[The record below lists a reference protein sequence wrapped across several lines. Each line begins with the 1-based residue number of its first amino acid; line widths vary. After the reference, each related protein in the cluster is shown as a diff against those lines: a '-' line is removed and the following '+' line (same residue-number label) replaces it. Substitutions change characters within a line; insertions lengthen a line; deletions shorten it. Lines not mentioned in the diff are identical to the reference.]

1 MNKKLI
7 LTLCL
12 TLIFCGI
19 TIAQQKTLSGTVNDR
34 VGPLPG
40 ASILEK
46 GTNNGTTT
54 DFNGAFS
61 LKVSSEEA
69 IIIVNFIG
77 YGSQE
82 IAVKDKIK
90 INIVLEESAQ
100 ALNEVV
106 VNSLGLEVNKRT
118 LGSTYSKVTADQL
131 TNSGETSVI
140 NSLQGKA
147 SGVRIARANGDP
159 GAGSNI
165 QIRGANTI
173 YGNTQPLVIL
183 DGVPISNDNLY
194 GNSSNVAGTSQQSRL
209 NDINEDDIE
218 SITVLKGASAAA
230 VWGSEAANGVL
241 VITTKKGK
249 KTGKINVEFK
259 STVSFDKIAQMHPLQ
274 SNYGQGTGGVF
285 ADLSNITTNT
295 IPVGSWG
302 DKISSRS
309 GAPDEYYTRAEKG
322 YFIGEDGLEYLL
334 IKTKNSKNTYVDE
347 NQDKVFQNATSIK
360 NNLSFGNAN
369 EDGNYR
375 VSFGNINQK
384 GFINESDYKKTN
396 IGFNGKYIFNPKIS
410 ITTKLDYAHTESNR
424 IQQNSSIAGLLLGL
438 LRNAPDFDI
447 SQYIGDYY
455 SPTGQLY
462 PKRQRSYRNPI
473 GEFGNP
479 GYNNPLWTLYKQKA
493 PNVVDRFIFS
503 TDLNYK
509 ANQWLS
515 LKFRGSYDTYND
527 ERRYF
532 SPVNSASYTAGS
544 FRLDNINNK
553 ILNFDVIAQTKT
565 FSLTNTINGNFIF
578 GYNFNDRERKSVY
591 NEGTNFLINSMTQ
604 TFANVS
610 QLDPTV
616 NLTRKIASFRTYV
629 STSFDYKKQL
639 FLNSSIA
646 MEKASSMLGSFIYP
660 SIDASWVFSDLNFIK
675 NSKILS
681 SGKIRTGVGQVG
693 VKPNPHEFQTT
704 YQTPTYS
711 DYDDPLNLF
720 LFGGGFSYNSNL
732 GNRNLKPEIKTEYEL
747 GADLK
752 FFNNR
757 LSLSGTYYYNTI
769 ENILL
774 DIPLT
779 PSSGANYI
787 YGNGGSMKNR
797 GLEFDFDL
805 QFLKSKK
812 GLNASIYGNF
822 NNNKN
827 EVTDIQGAT
836 SLALTSEAISS
847 RAVVGHQLGVLWGT
861 RAMRNTDGTFKLDAN
876 GFPQLDSE
884 QGIIGDPNP
893 DWRGAFGLKV
903 DYKGFFGNIMFETSQ
918 GGDFAER
925 TRFILD
931 SFGTSEEVG
940 NEVIPSTNIRDRA
953 GVLHLAGVPVR
964 GNIRDFGAGPVL
976 LNEAYYT
983 TIGGGFG
990 ASVINEFAV
999 NNNASWTRLSELTFG
1014 YTLNSKGFKKKTKL
1028 ASMTLTLTGRNLAIW
1043 TNLLGVDPQTNQTG
1057 VGNGFGID
1065 YFTNP
1070 ASKTFLLTLQ
1080 IKY

>member
-1 MNKKLI
+1 MSKKII
-7 LTLCL
+7 LLFCL
-12 TLIFCGI
+12 SLFFCSI
-19 TIAQQKTLSGTVNDR
+19 SNAQQKTITGTVNDR
-34 VGPLPG
+34 MGPLPG

-46 GTNNGTTT
+46 GTNNGVTS
-54 DFNGAFS
+54 DFNGNFS
-61 LKVSSEEA
+61 LTVSGEDA
-69 IIIVNFIG
+69 KLVVNFLG
-77 YGSQE
+77 FAAQE
-82 IAVKDKIK
+82 IAVRDKIK
-90 INIVLEESAQ
+90 ITIVLEENAE

-118 LGSTYSKVTADQL
+118 LGSTYTKVTADQL
-131 TNSGETSVI
+131 ANSGETSVI

-173 YGNTQPLVIL
+173 YGNSQPLIIL

-218 SITVLKGASAAA
+218 SVTVLKGASAAA

-241 VITTKKGK
+241 VITTKKGR

-285 ADLSNITTNT
+285 DLTSIY
-295 IPVGSWG
+295 SWG
-302 DKISSRS
+302 DKIATRS
-309 GAPDEYYTRAEKG
+309 GLENEYYTKAEKG
-322 YFIGEDGLEYLL
+322 YFVGEDGLEYLM
-334 IKTKNSKNTYVDE
+334 IKTKNSKNTYIKE
-347 NQDKVFQNATSIK
+347 NQDKVFQNATSVK

-375 VSFGNINQK
+375 VSIGSIDQK

-396 IGFNGKYIFNPKIS
+396 IGFNGKYIFNPKLS

-438 LRNAPDFDI
+438 LRGAPDFDI
-447 SQYIGDYY
+447 SEYIGDYY
-455 SPTGQLY
+455 DPTGKLF
-462 PKRQRSYRNPI
+462 PKRQRSYRNSI
-473 GEFGNP
+473 GESSNP

-493 PNVVDRFIFS
+493 PNEVDRFIFS

-509 ANQWLS
+509 VNQWLS
-515 LKFRGSYDTYND
+515 MKFRGSYDTYND

-532 SPVNSASYTAGS
+532 SPVNSASFTAGS

-553 ILNFDVIAQTKT
+553 ILNLDVIAQTKT
-565 FSLTNTINGNFIF
+565 FALSNNINGNFIL
-578 GYNFNDRERKSVY
+578 GYNFNDRDRKSVY

-604 TFANVS
+604 SFANVS

-616 NLTRKIASFRTYV
+616 NLTRKIASYRTFV
-629 STSFDYKKQL
+629 TSSFDFKKQL
-639 FLNSSIA
+639 FLNTSVA
-646 MEKASSMLGSFIYP
+646 LEKASSMLGSFIYP
-660 SIDASWVFSDLNFIK
+660 SVDASWVFSDLKIFE

-693 VKPNPHEFQTT
+693 VKPNPQQFQTT
-704 YQTPTYS
+704 YQTPIYD

-732 GNRNLKPEIKTEYEL
+732 GNRNLKPEIKTEYEI

-757 LSLSGTYYYNTI
+757 FVLGGTYYFNTI
-769 ENILL
+769 VNVLL

-779 PSSGANYI
+779 PSTGANYI
-787 YGNGGSMKNR
+787 YGNGGSLQNK

-805 QFLKSKK
+805 QLFKSKN
-812 GLNASIYGNF
+812 GLNAAVYGNF
-822 NNNKN
+822 NKNKN

-836 SLALTSEAISS
+836 SLSLTSEAISS
-847 RAVVGHQLGVLWGT
+847 RAVIGQQLGTLWGT
-861 RAMRNTDGTFKLDAN
+861 RALRNTDGTLNLDSN
-876 GFPQLDSE
+876 GFPQLDTE
-884 QGIIGDPNP
+884 QGVIGDPNP
-893 DWRGAFGLKV
+893 DWRGGFGFKA
-903 DYKGFFGNIMFETSQ
+903 DYKGFFANIMFETSQ

-925 TRFILD
+925 TRFILG
-931 SFGTSEEVG
+931 SFGTSAEVG
-940 NEVIPSTNIRDRA
+940 NEVTPSIDIKDRA

-1014 YTLNSKGFKKKTKL
+1014 YSLNSKSFKKKTKL
-1028 ASMTLTLTGRNLAIW
+1028 ASMTFTLTGRNLAIW
-1043 TNLLGVDPQTNQTG
+1043 TDILGIDPQTNQTG

-1070 ASKTFLLTLQ
+1070 ASKTYLFTLQ

>member
-1 MNKKLI
+1 MSKKLI

-12 TLIFCGI
+12 ILLFCGI
-19 TIAQQKTLSGTVNDR
+19 SIAQQKTLTGTVNDR
-34 VGPLPG
+34 LGPLPG
-40 ASILEK
+40 ASIQEK
-46 GTNNGTTT
+46 GTNNRTTT
-54 DFNGAFS
+54 DFNGTFS
-61 LKVSSEEA
+61 LKVSGEEA

-77 YGSQE
+77 FAPQE
-82 IAVKDKIK
+82 IVVKDKIK
-90 INIVLEESAQ
+90 LNIVLVENAE

-118 LGSTYSKVTADQL
+118 LGSTYTKISADQL

-173 YGNTQPLVIL
+173 NGNTQPLIIL
-183 DGVPISNDNLY
+183 DGVPISNDNIY

-249 KTGKINVEFK
+249 KTGKINIEFK
-259 STVSFDKIAQMHPLQ
+259 STVSIDKIAQMHPLQ
-274 SNYGQGTGGVF
+274 SNYGQGSGGVF
-285 ADLSNITTNT
+285 DLTSA
-295 IPVGSWG
+295 GSWG
-302 DKISSRS
+302 DKIDTRS
-309 GAPDEYYTRAEKG
+309 GAEDEYYTKAEKG
-322 YFIGEDGLEYLL
+322 YFVGADGKEYLM
-334 IKTKNSKNTYVDE
+334 IKTKNSRSTYINE
-347 NQDKVFQNATSIK
+347 NQNKVFQNATSIK

-375 VSFGNINQK
+375 VSFGSIDQK

-396 IGFNGKYIFNPKIS
+396 IGFNGKYIFNPKLS
-410 ITTKLDYAHTESNR
+410 ITTKLDYAHTKSNR

-438 LRNAPDFDI
+438 LRGAPDYDI
-447 SQYIGDYY
+447 SQYVGDYY
-455 SPTGQLY
+455 DTTGKLF
-462 PKRQRSYRNPI
+462 PKRQRSYRNSI
-473 GEFGNP
+473 GESSNP

-493 PNVVDRFIFS
+493 PNEVDRFIFS

-515 LKFRGSYDTYND
+515 MKFRGSYDTYND

-532 SPVNSASYTAGS
+532 SPVNSASFTAGS

-553 ILNFDVIAQTKT
+553 ILNLDVIAQTKT
-565 FSLTNTINGNFIF
+565 FSLTNNLNGNFIL
-578 GYNFNDRERKSVY
+578 GYNFNDRDRKSVY
-591 NEGTNFLINSMTQ
+591 NEGQTFLINSMTQ

-610 QLDPTV
+610 QLDPTI
-616 NLTRKIASFRTYV
+616 NLSRKIASYRTYV
-629 STSFDYKKQL
+629 TASFDFKKQL
-639 FLNSSIA
+639 FLNTSVAS
-646 MEKASSMLGSFIYP
+646 EKASSMLGSFIYP
-660 SIDASWVFSDLNFIK
+660 SVDMSWVFSDLKIFQ

-693 VKPNPHEFQTT
+693 VKPNPQKFQTT
-704 YQTPTYS
+704 YQTPIYE

-720 LFGGGFSYNSNL
+720 LFGGGFSYDSEL

-757 LSLSGTYYYNTI
+757 LTLSGTYYYNTI
-769 ENILL
+769 VNVLL
-774 DIPLT
+774 DIPIT
-779 PSSGANYI
+779 PSTGANSI
-787 YGNGGSMKNR
+787 YGNGGALQNK

-805 QFLKSKK
+805 QLFKSKK

-827 EVTDIQGAT
+827 EVTDVKGAT
-836 SLALTSEAISS
+836 SLELTSEAISS
-847 RAVVGHQLGVLWGT
+847 RAVVGQQLGTLWGT
-861 RAMRNTDGTFKLDAN
+861 RALRNADGTFALDAN
-876 GFPQLDSE
+876 GFPQLDTE
-884 QGIIGDPNP
+884 QGVIGDPNP
-893 DWRGAFGLKV
+893 DWRGGFGFKA
-903 DYKGFFGNIMFETSQ
+903 DYKGFFANIMFETSQ

-925 TRFILD
+925 TRFILGN
-931 SFGTSEEVG
+931 FGTSAEVG
-940 NEVIPSTNIRDRA
+940 NEVTPSTAIKDRN
-953 GVLHLAGVPVR
+953 GVIYPAGVPVR
-964 GNIRDFGAGPVL
+964 GNIKDFGAGPVL

-1014 YTLNSKGFKKKTKL
+1014 YTLNSKDFKKKTKL
-1028 ASMTLTLTGRNLAIW
+1028 TSITGTLTGRNLAIW
-1043 TNLLGVDPQTNQTG
+1043 TDILGIDPQTNQTG

-1070 ASKTFLLTLQ
+1070 ASKTFLFTLQ

>member
-1 MNKKLI
+1 MSKKII
-7 LTLCL
+7 LLFCL
-12 TLIFCGI
+12 SLFFCSI
-19 TIAQQKTLSGTVNDR
+19 SNAQQKTITGTVNDR
-34 VGPLPG
+34 MGPLPG

-46 GTNNGTTT
+46 GTNNGVTT
-54 DFNGAFS
+54 DFNGNFS
-61 LKVSSEEA
+61 LTVSGEDA
-69 IIIVNFIG
+69 KLVVNFLG
-77 YGSQE
+77 FAAQE
-82 IAVKDKIK
+82 IAVRDKIK
-90 INIVLEESAQ
+90 ITIVLEENAE

-118 LGSTYSKVTADQL
+118 LGSTYTKVTADQL
-131 TNSGETSVI
+131 ANSGETSVI

-173 YGNTQPLVIL
+173 YGNSQPLIIL

-218 SITVLKGASAAA
+218 SVTVLKGASAAA

-241 VITTKKGK
+241 VITTKKGR

-259 STVSFDKIAQMHPLQ
+259 STVSFDKIAQIHPLQ

-285 ADLSNITTNT
+285 DLTSVN
-295 IPVGSWG
+295 SWG
-302 DKISSRS
+302 DKIATRS
-309 GAPDEYYTRAEKG
+309 GLENEYYTKAEKG
-322 YFIGEDGLEYLL
+322 YFVAEDGLEYLM
-334 IKTKNSKNTYVDE
+334 IKTKNSKNTYIKE
-347 NQDKVFQNATSIK
+347 NQDKVFQNATSVK

-375 VSFGNINQK
+375 VSIGSIDQK

-396 IGFNGKYIFNPKIS
+396 IGFNGKYIFNPKLS

-438 LRNAPDFDI
+438 LRGAPDFDI
-447 SQYIGDYY
+447 SEYIGDYY
-455 SPTGQLY
+455 DPTGKLF
-462 PKRQRSYRNPI
+462 PKRQRSYRNSI
-473 GEFGNP
+473 GESSNP

-493 PNVVDRFIFS
+493 PNEVDRFIFS

-509 ANQWLS
+509 VNQWLS
-515 LKFRGSYDTYND
+515 LKLRGSYDTYND

-532 SPVNSASYTAGS
+532 SPVNSASFTAGS

-553 ILNFDVIAQTKT
+553 ILNLDVIAQTKT
-565 FSLTNTINGNFIF
+565 FALSNNINGNFIL
-578 GYNFNDRERKSVY
+578 GYNFNDRDRKSVY

-604 TFANVS
+604 SFANVS

-616 NLTRKIASFRTYV
+616 NLTRKIASYRTFV
-629 STSFDYKKQL
+629 TSSFDFKKQL
-639 FLNSSIA
+639 FLNTSVA
-646 MEKASSMLGSFIYP
+646 LEKASSMLGSFIYP
-660 SIDASWVFSDLNFIK
+660 SVDASWVFSDLKIFE

-693 VKPNPHEFQTT
+693 VKPNPQQFQTT
-704 YQTPTYS
+704 YQTPIYD

-732 GNRNLKPEIKTEYEL
+732 GNRNLKPEIKTEYEI

-757 LSLSGTYYYNTI
+757 FVLGGTYYFNTI
-769 ENILL
+769 VNVLL

-779 PSSGANYI
+779 PSTGANYI
-787 YGNGGSMKNR
+787 YGNGGSLQNK

-805 QFLKSKK
+805 QLLKSKN
-812 GLNASIYGNF
+812 GLNAAVYGNF
-822 NNNKN
+822 NKNKN

-836 SLALTSEAISS
+836 SLSLTSEAISS
-847 RAVVGHQLGVLWGT
+847 RAVIGQQLGTLWGT
-861 RAMRNTDGTFKLDAN
+861 RALRNTDGTLNLDSN
-876 GFPQLDSE
+876 GFPQLDTE
-884 QGIIGDPNP
+884 QGVIGDPNP
-893 DWRGAFGLKV
+893 DWRGGFGFKA
-903 DYKGFFGNIMFETSQ
+903 DYKGFFANIMFETSQ

-925 TRFILD
+925 TRFILG
-931 SFGTSEEVG
+931 SFGTSAEVG
-940 NEVIPSTNIRDRA
+940 NEVTPSIDIKDRA

-1014 YTLNSKGFKKKTKL
+1014 YSLNSKSFKKKTKL
-1028 ASMTLTLTGRNLAIW
+1028 ASMTFTLTGRNLAIW
-1043 TNLLGVDPQTNQTG
+1043 TDILGIDPQTNQTG

-1070 ASKTFLLTLQ
+1070 ASKTYLFTLQ

>member
-1 MNKKLI
+1 MNIKII
-7 LTLCL
+7 LTFCL
-12 TLIFCGI
+12 SLFFCSI
-19 TIAQQKTLSGTVNDR
+19 SNAQQKTITGTVNDR
-34 VGPLPG
+34 MGPLPG
-40 ASILEK
+40 TSIVEK

-54 DFNGAFS
+54 DFNGNFS
-61 LKVSSEEA
+61 LTVSGEEA
-69 IIIVNFIG
+69 KLVINFLG
-77 YGSQE
+77 FASQE
-82 IAVKDKIK
+82 IAVRDKIK
-90 INIVLEESAQ
+90 ITIVLEENTE
-100 ALNEVV
+100 ALKEVV

-118 LGSTYSKVTADQL
+118 LGSTYTKVTADQL

-173 YGNTQPLVIL
+173 YGNSQPLIIL

-218 SITVLKGASAAA
+218 SVTVLKGASAAA

-241 VITTKKGK
+241 VITTKKGR
-249 KTGKINVEFK
+249 KTGKINIEFK

-285 ADLSNITTNT
+285 DLTSIN
-295 IPVGSWG
+295 SWG

-309 GAPDEYYTRAEKG
+309 GLENEYYTKAEKG
-322 YFIGEDGLEYLL
+322 YFVGEDGLEYLM
-334 IKTKNSKNTYVDE
+334 IKTKNDKSTYIKE
-347 NQDKVFQNATSIK
+347 NQDKVFQNATSVK

-375 VSFGNINQK
+375 VSIGSIDQK

-396 IGFNGKYIFNPKIS
+396 IGFNGKYIFNPKLS
-410 ITTKLDYAHTESNR
+410 ILSKLDYAHTESNR

-438 LRNAPDFDI
+438 LRGAPDFDI

-455 SPTGQLY
+455 DPIGKLF
-462 PKRQRSYRNPI
+462 PKRQRSYRNSI
-473 GEFGNP
+473 GESSNP

-493 PNVVDRFIFS
+493 PNEVDRFIFS

-509 ANQWLS
+509 VNQWLS
-515 LKFRGSYDTYND
+515 LKLRGSYDTYND

-553 ILNFDVIAQTKT
+553 ILNVDVIAQTKT
-565 FSLTNTINGNFIF
+565 FSLSNNFNGNFIL
-578 GYNFNDRERKSVY
+578 GYNFNDRDRKSVY

-604 TFANVS
+604 SFANVS

-616 NLTRKIASFRTYV
+616 NLTRKIASYRTFV
-629 STSFDYKKQL
+629 TSSFDFKKQL
-639 FLNSSIA
+639 FLNTSVA
-646 MEKASSMLGSFIYP
+646 LEKASSMLGSFIYP
-660 SIDASWVFSDLNFIK
+660 SIDASWVFSDLKIFD

-704 YQTPTYS
+704 YQTPIYD

-732 GNRNLKPEIKTEYEL
+732 GNRNLKPEIKTEYEI

-757 LSLSGTYYYNTI
+757 FVLGGTYYFNTI
-769 ENILL
+769 VNVLL

-779 PSSGANYI
+779 PSTGANYI
-787 YGNGGSMKNR
+787 YGNGGSLQNK

-805 QFLKSKK
+805 QLLKSKN
-812 GLNASIYGNF
+812 GLNASVYGNF
-822 NNNKN
+822 NKNKN

-836 SLALTSEAISS
+836 SLSLTSEAISS
-847 RAVVGHQLGVLWGT
+847 RAVIGHQLGTLWGT
-861 RAMRNTDGTFKLDAN
+861 RALRNADGTLNLDGN
-876 GFPQLDSE
+876 GFPQLDTE
-884 QGIIGDPNP
+884 QGVIGDPNP
-893 DWRGAFGLKV
+893 DWRGGFGFKA
-903 DYKGFFGNIMFETSQ
+903 DYKGFFANIMFETSQ

-925 TRFILD
+925 TRFILG
-931 SFGTSEEVG
+931 SFGTSAEVG
-940 NEVIPSTNIRDRA
+940 NEVTPAIDIKDRA

-999 NNNASWTRLSELTFG
+999 NNNASWTRLSELTVG
-1014 YTLNSKGFKKKTKL
+1014 YSLNSKGFKKKTKL
-1028 ASMTLTLTGRNLAIW
+1028 ASMTFTLTGRNLAIW
-1043 TNLLGVDPQTNQTG
+1043 TDILGIDPQTNQTG

-1070 ASKTFLLTLQ
+1070 ASKTYLFTLQ

>member
-1 MNKKLI
+1 MSKKII
-7 LTLCL
+7 LLFCL
-12 TLIFCGI
+12 SLFFCSI
-19 TIAQQKTLSGTVNDR
+19 SNAQQKTITGTVNDR
-34 VGPLPG
+34 MGPLPG

-46 GTNNGTTT
+46 GTNNGVTT
-54 DFNGAFS
+54 DFNGNFS
-61 LKVSSEEA
+61 LTVSGEDA
-69 IIIVNFIG
+69 KLVVNFLG
-77 YGSQE
+77 FAAQE
-82 IAVKDKIK
+82 IAVRDKIK
-90 INIVLEESAQ
+90 ITIVLEENAE

-118 LGSTYSKVTADQL
+118 LGSTYTKVTADQL
-131 TNSGETSVI
+131 ANSGETSVI

-173 YGNTQPLVIL
+173 YGNSQPLIIL

-218 SITVLKGASAAA
+218 SVTVLKGASAAA

-241 VITTKKGK
+241 VITTKKGR

-285 ADLSNITTNT
+285 DLTSIY
-295 IPVGSWG
+295 SWG
-302 DKISSRS
+302 DKIATRS
-309 GAPDEYYTRAEKG
+309 GLENEYYTKAEKG
-322 YFIGEDGLEYLL
+322 YFVGEDGLEYLM
-334 IKTKNSKNTYVDE
+334 IKTKNSKNTYIKE
-347 NQDKVFQNATSIK
+347 NQDKVFQNATSVK

-375 VSFGNINQK
+375 VSIGSIDQK

-396 IGFNGKYIFNPKIS
+396 IGFNGKYIFNPKLS

-438 LRNAPDFDI
+438 LRGAPDFDI
-447 SQYIGDYY
+447 SEYIGDYY
-455 SPTGQLY
+455 DPTGKLF
-462 PKRQRSYRNPI
+462 PKRQRSYRNSI
-473 GEFGNP
+473 GESSNP

-493 PNVVDRFIFS
+493 PNEVDRFIFS

-509 ANQWLS
+509 VNQWLS
-515 LKFRGSYDTYND
+515 MKFRGSYDTYND

-532 SPVNSASYTAGS
+532 SPVNSASFTAGS

-553 ILNFDVIAQTKT
+553 ILNLDVIAQTKT
-565 FSLTNTINGNFIF
+565 FALSNNINGNFIL
-578 GYNFNDRERKSVY
+578 GYNFNDRDRKSVY

-604 TFANVS
+604 SFANVS

-616 NLTRKIASFRTYV
+616 NLTRKIASYRTFV
-629 STSFDYKKQL
+629 TSSFDFKKQL
-639 FLNSSIA
+639 FLNTSVA
-646 MEKASSMLGSFIYP
+646 LEKASSMLGSFIYP
-660 SIDASWVFSDLNFIK
+660 SVDASWVFSDLKIFE

-693 VKPNPHEFQTT
+693 VKPNPQQFQTT
-704 YQTPTYS
+704 YQTPIYD

-732 GNRNLKPEIKTEYEL
+732 GNRNLKPEIKTEYEI

-757 LSLSGTYYYNTI
+757 FVLGGTYYFNTI
-769 ENILL
+769 VNVLL

-779 PSSGANYI
+779 PSTGANYI
-787 YGNGGSMKNR
+787 YGNGGSLQNK

-805 QFLKSKK
+805 QLFKSKN
-812 GLNASIYGNF
+812 GLNAAVYGNF
-822 NNNKN
+822 NKNKN

-836 SLALTSEAISS
+836 SLSLTSEAISS
-847 RAVVGHQLGVLWGT
+847 RAVIGQQLGTLWGT
-861 RAMRNTDGTFKLDAN
+861 RALRNTDGTLNLDSN
-876 GFPQLDSE
+876 GFPQLDTE
-884 QGIIGDPNP
+884 QGVIGDPNP
-893 DWRGAFGLKV
+893 DWRGGFGFKA
-903 DYKGFFGNIMFETSQ
+903 DYKGFFANIMFETSQ

-925 TRFILD
+925 TRFILG
-931 SFGTSEEVG
+931 SFGTSAEVG
-940 NEVIPSTNIRDRA
+940 NEVTPSIDIKDRA

-1014 YTLNSKGFKKKTKL
+1014 YSLNSKSFKKKTKL
-1028 ASMTLTLTGRNLAIW
+1028 ASMTFTLTGRNLAIW
-1043 TNLLGVDPQTNQTG
+1043 TDILGIDPQTNQTG

-1070 ASKTFLLTLQ
+1070 ASKTYLFTLQ

>member
-1 MNKKLI
+1 MSKKII
-7 LTLCL
+7 LLFCL
-12 TLIFCGI
+12 SLFFCSI
-19 TIAQQKTLSGTVNDR
+19 SNAQQKTITGTVNDR
-34 VGPLPG
+34 MGPLPG

-46 GTNNGTTT
+46 GTNNGVTT
-54 DFNGAFS
+54 DFNGNFS
-61 LKVSSEEA
+61 LTVSGEDA
-69 IIIVNFIG
+69 KLVVNFLG
-77 YGSQE
+77 FAAQE
-82 IAVKDKIK
+82 IAVRDKIK
-90 INIVLEESAQ
+90 ITIVLEENAE

-118 LGSTYSKVTADQL
+118 LGSTYTKVTADQL
-131 TNSGETSVI
+131 ANSGETSVI

-173 YGNTQPLVIL
+173 YGNSQPLIIL

-218 SITVLKGASAAA
+218 SVTVLKGASAAA

-241 VITTKKGK
+241 VITTKKGR

-259 STVSFDKIAQMHPLQ
+259 STVSFDKIAQIHPLQ

-285 ADLSNITTNT
+285 DLTSVN
-295 IPVGSWG
+295 SWG
-302 DKISSRS
+302 DKIATRS
-309 GAPDEYYTRAEKG
+309 GLENEYYTKAEKG
-322 YFIGEDGLEYLL
+322 YFVGEDGLEYLM
-334 IKTKNSKNTYVDE
+334 IKTKNSKNTYIKE
-347 NQDKVFQNATSIK
+347 NQDKVFQNATSVK

-375 VSFGNINQK
+375 VSIGSIDQK

-396 IGFNGKYIFNPKIS
+396 IGFNGKYIFNPKMS

-438 LRNAPDFDI
+438 LRGAPDFDI
-447 SQYIGDYY
+447 SEYIGDYY
-455 SPTGQLY
+455 DPTGKLF
-462 PKRQRSYRNPI
+462 PKRQRSYRNSI
-473 GEFGNP
+473 GESSNP

-493 PNVVDRFIFS
+493 PNEVDRFIFS

-509 ANQWLS
+509 VNQWLS
-515 LKFRGSYDTYND
+515 LKLRGSYDTYND

-532 SPVNSASYTAGS
+532 SPVNSASFTAGS

-553 ILNFDVIAQTKT
+553 ILNLDVIAQTKT
-565 FSLTNTINGNFIF
+565 FALSNNINGNFIL
-578 GYNFNDRERKSVY
+578 GYNFNDRDRKSVY

-604 TFANVS
+604 SFANVS

-616 NLTRKIASFRTYV
+616 NLTRKIASYRTFV
-629 STSFDYKKQL
+629 TSSFDFKKQL
-639 FLNSSIA
+639 FLNTSVA
-646 MEKASSMLGSFIYP
+646 LEKASSMLGSFIYP
-660 SIDASWVFSDLNFIK
+660 SVDASWVFSDLKIFE

-693 VKPNPHEFQTT
+693 VKPNPQQFQTT
-704 YQTPTYS
+704 YQTPIYD

-732 GNRNLKPEIKTEYEL
+732 GNRNLKPEIKTEYEI

-757 LSLSGTYYYNTI
+757 FVLGGTYYFNTI
-769 ENILL
+769 VNVLL

-779 PSSGANYI
+779 PSTGANYI
-787 YGNGGSMKNR
+787 YGNGGSLQNK

-805 QFLKSKK
+805 QLLKSKN
-812 GLNASIYGNF
+812 GLNAAVYGNF
-822 NNNKN
+822 NKNKN

-836 SLALTSEAISS
+836 SLSLTSEAISS
-847 RAVVGHQLGVLWGT
+847 RAVIGQQLGTLWGT
-861 RAMRNTDGTFKLDAN
+861 RALRNTDGTLNLDSN
-876 GFPQLDSE
+876 GFPQLDTE
-884 QGIIGDPNP
+884 QGVIGDPNP
-893 DWRGAFGLKV
+893 DWRGGFGFKA
-903 DYKGFFGNIMFETSQ
+903 DYKGFFANIMFETSQ

-925 TRFILD
+925 TRFILG
-931 SFGTSEEVG
+931 SFGTSAEVG
-940 NEVIPSTNIRDRA
+940 NEVTPSIDIKDRA

-1014 YTLNSKGFKKKTKL
+1014 YSLNSKSFKKKTKL
-1028 ASMTLTLTGRNLAIW
+1028 ASMTFTLTGRNLAIW
-1043 TNLLGVDPQTNQTG
+1043 TDILGIDPQTNQTG

-1070 ASKTFLLTLQ
+1070 ASKTYLFTLQ

>member
-12 TLIFCGI
+12 TLFFGGI
-19 TIAQQKTLSGTVNDR
+19 AIAQKRVITGTVNDK

-40 ASILEK
+40 ATIIEK
-46 GTNNGTTT
+46 GTKAGTTT
-54 DFNGAFS
+54 DLNGNFS
-61 LKVSSEEA
+61 LTVSGEDA
-69 IIIVNFIG
+69 IITVNFLG
-77 YGSQE
+77 FTVQQ

-90 INIVLEESAQ
+90 LNIVLVENAE
-100 ALNEVV
+100 ALSEVV

-118 LGSTYSKVTADQL
+118 LGSTYTKVTADQL
-131 TNSGETSVI
+131 SNSGEMSVI

-173 YGNTQPLVIL
+173 NGNTQPLIIL
-183 DGVPISNDNLY
+183 DGVPISNDNIN

-249 KTGKINVEFK
+249 KTGKINIEFK

-274 SNYGQGTGGVF
+274 SNYGQGTGGVY
-285 ADLSNITTNT
+285 DLTSA
-295 IPVGSWG
+295 VSWG
-302 DKISSRS
+302 DKIATRS
-309 GAPDEYYTRAEKG
+309 GAVDEYYPKDEKG
-322 YFIGEDGLEYLL
+322 YFVGTDGLEYLM
-334 IKTKNSKNTYVDE
+334 IKTKNSKNTYVNQ
-347 NQDKVFQNATSIK
+347 NQDKVFQDATSIK

-375 VSFGNINQK
+375 VSFGSIDQK
-384 GFINESDYKKTN
+384 GFINESNYKKTN
-396 IGFNGKYIFNPKIS
+396 IGFNGKYIFNPKLS
-410 ITTKLDYAHTESNR
+410 ITTKFDYAHTQSNR

-438 LRNAPDFDI
+438 LRGAPDFDI
-447 SQYIGDYY
+447 SQYVGDYY
-455 SPTGQLY
+455 DNTGKLF
-462 PKRQRSYRNPI
+462 PKRQRSYRNSI
-473 GEFGNP
+473 GESSNP

-493 PNVVDRFIFS
+493 PNEVDRFIFS

-509 ANQWLS
+509 ANHWLS
-515 LKFRGSYDTYND
+515 MKFRGSYDTYND

-532 SPVNSASYTAGS
+532 SPVNSASFTAGS

-565 FSLTNTINGNFIF
+565 FSLTNNLNGNFIL
-578 GYNFNDRERKSVY
+578 GYNFNDRDRKSVY
-591 NEGTNFLINSMTQ
+591 NEGQTFLINSMTQ

-610 QLDPTV
+610 QLDPTI
-616 NLTRKIASFRTYV
+616 NLTRKIASYRTYV
-629 STSFDYKKQL
+629 TSSFDYKKQL
-639 FLNSSIA
+639 FLNSSVA
-646 MEKASSMLGSFIYP
+646 LEKASSMLGSFIYP
-660 SIDASWVFSDLNFIK
+660 SVDASWVFSDLKIFENK
-675 NSKILS
+675 KILT

-693 VKPNPHEFQTT
+693 VKPNPHKFQTN
-704 YQTPTYS
+704 YQTPIYE

-720 LFGGGFSYNSNL
+720 LFGGGFSYDSEL

-757 LSLSGTYYYNTI
+757 LTLSGTYYYNTVV
-769 ENILL
+769 NILL

-779 PSSGANYI
+779 PSTGANSI
-787 YGNGGSMKNR
+787 YGNGGALQNK

-805 QFLKSKK
+805 QLLKSKN
-812 GLNASIYGNF
+812 GLNASVYGNF

-827 EVTDIQGAT
+827 EVTDVKGAT
-836 SLALTSEAISS
+836 SLELTTEAISS
-847 RAVVGHQLGVLWGT
+847 RAVVGYQLGTLWGT
-861 RAMRNTDGTFKLDAN
+861 RALRNADGTFTLDAN
-876 GFPQLDSE
+876 GFPQLDTE
-884 QGIIGDPNP
+884 QGVIGDPNP
-893 DWRGAFGLKV
+893 DWRGGFGLKA
-903 DYKGFFGNIMFETSQ
+903 DYKGFFANIMFETSQ

-925 TRFILD
+925 TRFILGN
-931 SFGTSEEVG
+931 FGTSAEVG
-940 NEVIPSTNIRDRA
+940 NEVTPSTAIKDRA
-953 GVLHLAGVPVR
+953 GVIHLAGVPVR
-964 GNIRDFGAGPVL
+964 GNIKDFGAGPVL

-1014 YTLNSKGFKKKTKL
+1014 YTLNSKGFKKKTNL
-1028 ASMTLTLTGRNLAIW
+1028 ASITGTLTGRNLAIW
-1043 TNLLGVDPQTNQTG
+1043 TDILGIDPQTNQTG

-1070 ASKTFLLTLQ
+1070 ASKTFLFTLQ

>member
-1 MNKKLI
+1 MSKKII
-7 LTLCL
+7 LLFCL
-12 TLIFCGI
+12 SLFFCSI
-19 TIAQQKTLSGTVNDR
+19 SNAQQKTITGTVNDR
-34 VGPLPG
+34 MGPLPG

-46 GTNNGTTT
+46 GTNNGVTT
-54 DFNGAFS
+54 DFNGNFS
-61 LKVSSEEA
+61 LTVSGEDA
-69 IIIVNFIG
+69 KLVVNFLG
-77 YGSQE
+77 FAAQE
-82 IAVKDKIK
+82 IAVRDKIK
-90 INIVLEESAQ
+90 ITIVLEENAE

-118 LGSTYSKVTADQL
+118 LGSTYTKVTADQL
-131 TNSGETSVI
+131 ANSGETSVI

-173 YGNTQPLVIL
+173 YGNSQPLIIL

-218 SITVLKGASAAA
+218 SVTVLKGASAAA

-241 VITTKKGK
+241 VITTKKGR

-259 STVSFDKIAQMHPLQ
+259 STVSFDKIAQIHPLQ

-285 ADLSNITTNT
+285 DLTSVN
-295 IPVGSWG
+295 SWG
-302 DKISSRS
+302 DKIATRS
-309 GAPDEYYTRAEKG
+309 GLENEYYTKAEKG
-322 YFIGEDGLEYLL
+322 YFVAEDGLEYLM
-334 IKTKNSKNTYVDE
+334 IKTKNSKNTYIKE
-347 NQDKVFQNATSIK
+347 NQDKVFQNATSVK

-375 VSFGNINQK
+375 VSIGSIDQK

-396 IGFNGKYIFNPKIS
+396 IGFNGKYIFNPKMS

-438 LRNAPDFDI
+438 LRGAPDFDI
-447 SQYIGDYY
+447 SEYIGDYY
-455 SPTGQLY
+455 DPTGKLF
-462 PKRQRSYRNPI
+462 PKRQRSYRNSI
-473 GEFGNP
+473 GESSNP

-493 PNVVDRFIFS
+493 PNEVDRFIFS

-509 ANQWLS
+509 VNQWLS
-515 LKFRGSYDTYND
+515 LKLRGSYDTYND

-532 SPVNSASYTAGS
+532 SPVNSASFTAGS

-553 ILNFDVIAQTKT
+553 ILNLDVIAQTKT
-565 FSLTNTINGNFIF
+565 FALSNNINGNFIL
-578 GYNFNDRERKSVY
+578 GYNFNDRDRKSVY

-604 TFANVS
+604 SFANVS

-616 NLTRKIASFRTYV
+616 NLTRKIASYRTFV
-629 STSFDYKKQL
+629 TSSFDFKKQL
-639 FLNSSIA
+639 FLNTSVA
-646 MEKASSMLGSFIYP
+646 LEKASSMLGSFIYP
-660 SIDASWVFSDLNFIK
+660 SVDASWVFSDLKIFE

-693 VKPNPHEFQTT
+693 VKPNPQQFQTT
-704 YQTPTYS
+704 YQTPIYD

-732 GNRNLKPEIKTEYEL
+732 GNRNLKPEIKTEYEI

-757 LSLSGTYYYNTI
+757 FVLGGTYYFNTI
-769 ENILL
+769 VNVLL

-779 PSSGANYI
+779 PSTGANYI
-787 YGNGGSMKNR
+787 YGNGGSLQNK

-805 QFLKSKK
+805 QLLKSKN
-812 GLNASIYGNF
+812 GLNAAVYGNF
-822 NNNKN
+822 NKNKN

-836 SLALTSEAISS
+836 SLSLTSEAISS
-847 RAVVGHQLGVLWGT
+847 RAVIGQQLGTLWGT
-861 RAMRNTDGTFKLDAN
+861 RALRNTDGTLNLDSN
-876 GFPQLDSE
+876 GFPQLDTE
-884 QGIIGDPNP
+884 QGVIGDPNP
-893 DWRGAFGLKV
+893 DWRGGFGFKA
-903 DYKGFFGNIMFETSQ
+903 DYKGFFANIMFETSQ

-925 TRFILD
+925 TRFILG
-931 SFGTSEEVG
+931 SFGTSAEVG
-940 NEVIPSTNIRDRA
+940 NEVTPSIDIKDRA

-1014 YTLNSKGFKKKTKL
+1014 YSLNSKSFKKKTKL
-1028 ASMTLTLTGRNLAIW
+1028 ASMTFTLTGRNLAIW
-1043 TNLLGVDPQTNQTG
+1043 TDILGIDPQTNQTG

-1070 ASKTFLLTLQ
+1070 ASKTYLFTLQ

>member
-1 MNKKLI
+1 MNKKIL
-7 LTLCL
+7 LTLCFI
-12 TLIFCGI
+12 LIFCGI
-19 TIAQQKTLSGTVNDR
+19 SIAQQKVITGTVNDR

-54 DFNGAFS
+54 DFNGTFS
-61 LKVSSEEA
+61 LKVASEEA
-69 IIIVNFIG
+69 IIMINFIG
-77 YGSQE
+77 FAPQE

-90 INIVLEESAQ
+90 LNIVLEENAE

-118 LGSTYSKVTADQL
+118 LGSTYTKVTADQL
-131 TNSGETSVI
+131 ANSGETSVI

-173 YGNTQPLVIL
+173 NGNTQPLVIL

-259 STVSFDKIAQMHPLQ
+259 STVSFDKIAQLHPLQ
-274 SNYGQGTGGVF
+274 SNYGQGNGGVF
-285 ADLSNITTNT
+285 DLTSVN
-295 IPVGSWG
+295 SWG
-302 DKISSRS
+302 DKIATRS
-309 GAPDEYYTRAEKG
+309 GAEDDYFTKAERG
-322 YFIGEDGLEYLL
+322 HFVGEDGLEYLM
-334 IKTKNSKNTYVDE
+334 IKTKNSKNTYLKE
-347 NQDKVFQNATSIK
+347 NQDKVFQNATSVK
-360 NNLSFGNAN
+360 NNISFGNAN

-396 IGFNGKYIFNPKIS
+396 IGFNGKYIFNPKMS

-438 LRNAPDFDI
+438 LRGAPDFDI
-447 SQYIGDYY
+447 SQYTGDYY
-455 SPTGQLY
+455 STTGQLF
-462 PKRQRSYRNPI
+462 PKRQRSYRNSI
-473 GEFGNP
+473 GENSNP

-493 PNVVDRFIFS
+493 PNEVDRFIFS

-515 LKFRGSYDTYND
+515 MKFRGSYDTYND

-532 SPVNSASYTAGS
+532 SPVNSASFTAGS

-553 ILNFDVIAQTKT
+553 ILNLDVIAQTKT
-565 FSLTNTINGNFIF
+565 FALSNNINGNFIL
-578 GYNFNDRERKSVY
+578 GYNFNDRDRKSVY
-591 NEGTNFLINSMTQ
+591 NEGQTFLINSMAQ

-616 NLTRKIASFRTYV
+616 NLTRKIASYRTYV
-629 STSFDYKKQL
+629 TSSFDYKKQL
-639 FLNSSIA
+639 FINTSVAL
-646 MEKASSMLGSFIYP
+646 EKASSMLGSFIYP
-660 SIDASWVFSDLNFIK
+660 SIDASWVFSDLKIFE

-704 YQTPTYS
+704 YQTPIYS

-757 LSLSGTYYYNTI
+757 LTLSGTYYYNTI
-769 ENILL
+769 VNVLL

-787 YGNGGSMKNR
+787 YGNGGALKNK

-805 QFLKSKK
+805 QLLKSKK

-822 NNNKN
+822 NNNRN

-847 RAVVGHQLGVLWGT
+847 RAVIGHQLGTLWGT
-861 RAMRNTDGTFKLDAN
+861 RALRNTDGTFNLDAN
-876 GFPQLDSE
+876 GFPQLDTE
-884 QGIIGDPNP
+884 QGVIGDPNP
-893 DWRGAFGLKV
+893 DWRGAFGFKA
-903 DYKGFFGNIMFETSQ
+903 DYKGFFANVMFETSQ

-925 TRFILD
+925 TRFILG
-931 SFGTSEEVG
+931 SFGTSAEVG
-940 NEVIPSTNIRDRA
+940 NEVIPTTDIRDRA

-983 TIGGGFG
+983 TIGGGIG

-1028 ASMTLTLTGRNLAIW
+1028 ASMTFTLTGRNLAIW
-1043 TNLLGVDPQTNQTG
+1043 TDVLGIDPQTNQTG

-1070 ASKTFLLTLQ
+1070 ASKTFLFTLQ

>member
-1 MNKKLI
+1 MNKNLI

-12 TLIFCGI
+12 TLFFGGI
-19 TIAQQKTLSGTVNDR
+19 AIAQKRVITGTVNDK

-40 ASILEK
+40 ATIIEK
-46 GTNNGTTT
+46 GTKAGTTT
-54 DFNGAFS
+54 DLNGNFS
-61 LKVSSEEA
+61 LTVSGEDA
-69 IIIVNFIG
+69 IITVNFLG
-77 YGSQE
+77 FAVQQ

-90 INIVLEESAQ
+90 LNIVLVENAE
-100 ALNEVV
+100 ALSEVV

-118 LGSTYSKVTADQL
+118 LGSTYTKVTADQL
-131 TNSGETSVI
+131 SNSGEMSVI

-173 YGNTQPLVIL
+173 NGNTQPLIIL
-183 DGVPISNDNLY
+183 DGVPISNDNIY

-241 VITTKKGK
+241 VITTKKGR
-249 KTGKINVEFK
+249 KTGKINIEFK
-259 STVSFDKIAQMHPLQ
+259 STVSIDKIAQMHPLQ
-274 SNYGQGTGGVF
+274 SNYGQGSGGVF
-285 ADLSNITTNT
+285 NLTS
-295 IPVGSWG
+295 VGSWG
-302 DKISSRS
+302 DKIADRT
-309 GAPDEYYTRAEKG
+309 GAADEYYTKDEKG
-322 YFIGEDGLEYLL
+322 WFVGEDGKEYLM
-334 IKTKNSKNTYVDE
+334 IKTKNSKNTYVNE
-347 NQDKVFQNATSIK
+347 NQDKVFQDAISIK

-375 VSFGNINQK
+375 VSFGSIDQK

-396 IGFNGKYIFNPKIS
+396 IGFNGKYIFNPKLS
-410 ITTKLDYAHTESNR
+410 ITTKLDYAHTKSNR

-447 SQYIGDYY
+447 SQYVGDYY
-455 SPTGQLY
+455 DNKAKDYKLY
-462 PKRQRSYRNPI
+462 TKRQRSYRNSI
-473 GEFGNP
+473 GESSNP

-493 PNVVDRFIFS
+493 PNVVDRYIFS
-503 TDLNYK
+503 SDLNYK

-515 LKFRGSYDTYND
+515 MKFRGSYDTYND

-532 SPVNSASYTAGS
+532 SPVNSASFTAGS

-553 ILNFDVIAQTKT
+553 ILNLDIIAQTKT
-565 FSLTNTINGNFIF
+565 FSLTNNLNGNFIL
-578 GYNFNDRERKSVY
+578 GYNFNDRDRKSVY
-591 NEGTNFLINSMTQ
+591 NEGQTFLINSMTQ

-610 QLDPTV
+610 QLDPTI
-616 NLTRKIASFRTYV
+616 NLTRKIASYRRYV
-629 STSFDYKKQL
+629 TASFDFKKQL
-639 FLNSSIA
+639 FLNTSVAS
-646 MEKASSMLGSFIYP
+646 EKASSMLGSFIYP
-660 SIDASWVFSDLNFIK
+660 SVDMSWVFSDLKIFQ

-693 VKPNPHEFQTT
+693 VKPNPQKFQTN
-704 YQTPTYS
+704 YQTPVYE
-711 DYDDPLNLF
+711 DYDDPLSLF
-720 LFGGGFSYNSNL
+720 LFGGGYSYDSEL
-732 GNRNLKPEIKTEYEL
+732 GNRDLKPEIKTEYEL

-752 FFNNR
+752 FFKNR
-757 LSLSGTYYYNTI
+757 LVLGGTYYYNTI
-769 ENILL
+769 VNVLLNIP
-774 DIPLT
+774 IT
-779 PSSGANYI
+779 PSTGVNSI
-787 YGNGGSMKNR
+787 YGNGGSLKNK

-805 QFLKSKK
+805 QLFKSKK

-827 EVTDIQGAT
+827 EVTDVKGAT
-836 SLALTSEAISS
+836 SLELTSEAISS
-847 RAVVGHQLGVLWGT
+847 RAVVGHQLGTLWGT
-861 RAMRNTDGTFKLDAN
+861 RALRNADGTFALDAN
-876 GFPQLDSE
+876 GFPQLDTE
-884 QGIIGDPNP
+884 QGVIGDPNP
-893 DWRGAFGLKV
+893 DWRGGFGFKA
-903 DYKGFFGNIMFETSQ
+903 DYKGFFANIMFETSQ

-925 TRFILD
+925 TRFILGN
-931 SFGTSEEVG
+931 FGTSAEVG
-940 NEVIPSTNIRDRA
+940 NEVTPTYPIKDRD
-953 GVLHLAGVPVR
+953 GFLHPAGVPVR
-964 GNIRDFGAGPVL
+964 GNIKNFGGKDVL

-990 ASVINEFAV
+990 GSVINEFAV
-999 NNNASWTRLSELTFG
+999 NHNASWTRLSELTFG
-1014 YTLNSKGFKKKTKL
+1014 YTLNSKEFKKKTKL
-1028 ASMTLTLTGRNLAIW
+1028 ASLTFTLTGRNLAIW
-1043 TNLLGVDPQTNQTG
+1043 TDILGIDPQTNQTG

-1070 ASKTFLLTLQ
+1070 ASKTFLYTLQ

>member
-1 MNKKLI
+1 
-7 LTLCL
+7 
-12 TLIFCGI
+12 
-19 TIAQQKTLSGTVNDR
+19 
-34 VGPLPG
+34 
-40 ASILEK
+40 
-46 GTNNGTTT
+46 
-54 DFNGAFS
+54 
-61 LKVSSEEA
+61 
-69 IIIVNFIG
+69 
-77 YGSQE
+77 
-82 IAVKDKIK
+82 
-90 INIVLEESAQ
+90 VLEENAE

-118 LGSTYSKVTADQL
+118 LGSTYTKVTADQL
-131 TNSGETSVI
+131 ANSGETSVI

-173 YGNTQPLVIL
+173 YGNSQPLIIL

-218 SITVLKGASAAA
+218 SVTVLKGASAAA

-241 VITTKKGK
+241 VITTKKGR

-259 STVSFDKIAQMHPLQ
+259 STVSFDKIAQIHPLQ

-285 ADLSNITTNT
+285 DLTSVN
-295 IPVGSWG
+295 SWG
-302 DKISSRS
+302 DKIATRS
-309 GAPDEYYTRAEKG
+309 GLENEYYTKAEKG
-322 YFIGEDGLEYLL
+322 YFVAEDGLEYLM
-334 IKTKNSKNTYVDE
+334 IKTKNSKNTYIKE
-347 NQDKVFQNATSIK
+347 NQDKVFQNATSVK

-375 VSFGNINQK
+375 VSIGSIDQK

-396 IGFNGKYIFNPKIS
+396 IGFNGKYIFNPKMS

-438 LRNAPDFDI
+438 LRGAPDFDI
-447 SQYIGDYY
+447 SEYIGDYY
-455 SPTGQLY
+455 DPTGKLF
-462 PKRQRSYRNPI
+462 PKRQRSYRNSI
-473 GEFGNP
+473 GESSNP

-493 PNVVDRFIFS
+493 PNEVDRFIFS

-509 ANQWLS
+509 VNQWLS
-515 LKFRGSYDTYND
+515 MKFRGSYDTYND

-532 SPVNSASYTAGS
+532 SPVNSASFTAGS

-553 ILNFDVIAQTKT
+553 ILNLDVIAQTKT
-565 FSLTNTINGNFIF
+565 FALSNNINGNFIL
-578 GYNFNDRERKSVY
+578 GYNFNDRDRKSVY

-604 TFANVS
+604 SFANVS

-616 NLTRKIASFRTYV
+616 NLTRKIASYRTFV
-629 STSFDYKKQL
+629 TSSFDFKKQL
-639 FLNSSIA
+639 FLNTSVA
-646 MEKASSMLGSFIYP
+646 LEKASSMLGSFIYP
-660 SIDASWVFSDLNFIK
+660 SVDASWVFSDLKIFE

-693 VKPNPHEFQTT
+693 VKPNPQQFQTT
-704 YQTPTYS
+704 YQTPIYD

-732 GNRNLKPEIKTEYEL
+732 GNRNLKPEIKTEYEI

-757 LSLSGTYYYNTI
+757 FVLGGTYYFNTI
-769 ENILL
+769 VNVLL

-779 PSSGANYI
+779 PSTGANYI
-787 YGNGGSMKNR
+787 YGNGGSLQNK

-805 QFLKSKK
+805 QLLKSKN
-812 GLNASIYGNF
+812 GLNAAVYGNF
-822 NNNKN
+822 NKNKN

-836 SLALTSEAISS
+836 SLSLTSEAISS
-847 RAVVGHQLGVLWGT
+847 RAVIGQQLGTLWGT
-861 RAMRNTDGTFKLDAN
+861 RALRNTDGTLNLDSN
-876 GFPQLDSE
+876 GFPQLDTE
-884 QGIIGDPNP
+884 QGVIGDPNP
-893 DWRGAFGLKV
+893 DWRGGFGFKA
-903 DYKGFFGNIMFETSQ
+903 DYKGFFANIMFETSQ

-925 TRFILD
+925 TRFILG
-931 SFGTSEEVG
+931 SFGTSAEVG
-940 NEVIPSTNIRDRA
+940 NEVTPSIDIKDRA

-1014 YTLNSKGFKKKTKL
+1014 YSLNSKSFKKKTKL
-1028 ASMTLTLTGRNLAIW
+1028 ASMTFTLTGRNLAIW
-1043 TNLLGVDPQTNQTG
+1043 TDILGIDPQTNQTG

-1070 ASKTFLLTLQ
+1070 ASKTYLFTLQ

>member
-1 MNKKLI
+1 MSKKII
-7 LTLCL
+7 LLFCL
-12 TLIFCGI
+12 SLFFCSI
-19 TIAQQKTLSGTVNDR
+19 SNAQQKTITGTVNDR
-34 VGPLPG
+34 MGPLPG

-46 GTNNGTTT
+46 GTNNGVTT
-54 DFNGAFS
+54 DFNGNFS
-61 LKVSSEEA
+61 LTVSGEDA
-69 IIIVNFIG
+69 KLVVNFLG
-77 YGSQE
+77 FAAQE
-82 IAVKDKIK
+82 IAVRDKIK
-90 INIVLEESAQ
+90 ITIVLEENAE

-118 LGSTYSKVTADQL
+118 LGSTYTKVTADQL
-131 TNSGETSVI
+131 ANSGETSVI

-173 YGNTQPLVIL
+173 YGNSQPLIIL

-218 SITVLKGASAAA
+218 SVTVLKGASAAA

-241 VITTKKGK
+241 VITTKKGR

-259 STVSFDKIAQMHPLQ
+259 STVSFDKIAQIHPLQ

-285 ADLSNITTNT
+285 DLTSVN
-295 IPVGSWG
+295 SWG
-302 DKISSRS
+302 DKIATRS
-309 GAPDEYYTRAEKG
+309 GLENEYYTKAEKG
-322 YFIGEDGLEYLL
+322 YFVGEDGLEYLM
-334 IKTKNSKNTYVDE
+334 IKTKNSKNTYIKE
-347 NQDKVFQNATSIK
+347 NQDKVFQNATSVK

-375 VSFGNINQK
+375 VSIGSIDQK

-396 IGFNGKYIFNPKIS
+396 IGFNGKYIFNPKLS

-438 LRNAPDFDI
+438 LRGAPDFDI
-447 SQYIGDYY
+447 SEYIGDYY
-455 SPTGQLY
+455 DPTGKLF
-462 PKRQRSYRNPI
+462 PKRQRSYRNSI
-473 GEFGNP
+473 GESSNP

-493 PNVVDRFIFS
+493 PNEVDRFIFS

-509 ANQWLS
+509 VNQWLS
-515 LKFRGSYDTYND
+515 LKLRGSYDTYND

-532 SPVNSASYTAGS
+532 SPVNSASFTAGS

-553 ILNFDVIAQTKT
+553 ILNLDVIAQTKT
-565 FSLTNTINGNFIF
+565 FALSNNINGNFIL
-578 GYNFNDRERKSVY
+578 GYNFNDRDRKSVY

-604 TFANVS
+604 SFANVS

-616 NLTRKIASFRTYV
+616 NLTRKIASYRTFV
-629 STSFDYKKQL
+629 TSSFDFKKQL
-639 FLNSSIA
+639 FLNTSVA
-646 MEKASSMLGSFIYP
+646 LEKASSMLGSFIYP
-660 SIDASWVFSDLNFIK
+660 SVDASWVFSDLKIFE

-693 VKPNPHEFQTT
+693 VKPNPQQFQTT
-704 YQTPTYS
+704 YQTPIYD

-732 GNRNLKPEIKTEYEL
+732 GNRNLKPEIKTEYEI

-757 LSLSGTYYYNTI
+757 FVLGGTYYFNTI
-769 ENILL
+769 VNVLL

-779 PSSGANYI
+779 PSTGANYI
-787 YGNGGSMKNR
+787 YGNGGSLQNK

-805 QFLKSKK
+805 QLLKSKN
-812 GLNASIYGNF
+812 GLNAAVYGNF
-822 NNNKN
+822 NKNKN

-836 SLALTSEAISS
+836 SLSLTSEAISS
-847 RAVVGHQLGVLWGT
+847 RAVIGQQLGTLWGT
-861 RAMRNTDGTFKLDAN
+861 RALRNTDGTLNLDSN
-876 GFPQLDSE
+876 GFPQLDTE
-884 QGIIGDPNP
+884 QGVIGDPNP
-893 DWRGAFGLKV
+893 DWRGGFGFKA
-903 DYKGFFGNIMFETSQ
+903 DYKGFFANIMFETSQ

-925 TRFILD
+925 TRFILG
-931 SFGTSEEVG
+931 SFGTSAEVG
-940 NEVIPSTNIRDRA
+940 NEVTPSIDIKDRA

-1014 YTLNSKGFKKKTKL
+1014 YSLNSKSFKKKTKL
-1028 ASMTLTLTGRNLAIW
+1028 ASMTFTLTGRNLAIW
-1043 TNLLGVDPQTNQTG
+1043 TDILGIDPQTNQTG

-1070 ASKTFLLTLQ
+1070 ASKTYLFTLQ